1 MRSDYSFETMATSR
15 PVGLLLVSTLVALSA
30 CAGTPEV
37 ARTAPHAYGQAPG
50 VVKVSSPAG
59 MSLARIERYLNT
71 KGNNIQSPRPG
82 VWHLSVDGVI
92 VLTIV
97 ERDRIRVIAPIFS
110 LEQLDGELGVQHALM
125 RRLLQA
131 NFDQSADARYAIFDG
146 IVFATITHGRTA
158 LHENDLDRFVN
169 QVVNLHKNT
178 FRTGRTG
185 YSSEDPD
192 PNSVEIDPRKDQTLE
207 IPEGFERFFLPSPR
221 PMPEKDLTT
230 L

>member
-1 MRSDYSFETMATSR
+1 MATSR
-15 PVGLLLVSTLVALSA
+15 PYGLVLGSLIALTAA
-30 CAGTPEV
+30 CATTGSADHV
-37 ARTAPHAYGQAPG
+37 QAPAVPYGQGAAG
-50 VVKVSSPAG
+50 VKANTPAG
-59 MSLARIERYLNT
+59 MSLARIERYLQS
-71 KGNNIQSPRPG
+71 KGSNMQSPRPG

-110 LEQLDGELGVQHALM
+110 LEQLDGELGVQHALL

-146 IVFATITHGRTA
+146 IVFATITHARNA
-158 LHENDLDRFVN
+158 LHESDLERFVN

-185 YSSEDPD
+185 YSSETPD
-192 PNSVEIDPRKDQTLE
+192 PNSEEIDPRRDGTLE
-207 IPEGFERFFLPSPR
+207 VPEGYERYFLPSPR
-221 PMPEKDLTT
+221 PMVGGRDRTT